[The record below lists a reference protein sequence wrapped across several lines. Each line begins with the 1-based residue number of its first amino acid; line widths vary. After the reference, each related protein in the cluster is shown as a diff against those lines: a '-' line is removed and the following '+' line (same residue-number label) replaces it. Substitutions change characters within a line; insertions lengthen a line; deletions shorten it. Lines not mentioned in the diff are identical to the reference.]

1 MVLRGDYDMKKYVCE
16 FIGTFAL
23 TFFACG
29 VAVVLGCNTVSGII
43 ATSLA
48 FGLVIIIMAYSIG
61 QVSGCHLNPAVSL
74 AMMLDDRMSKDEMVC
89 YMVSQFLGA
98 YVGSIALGLCLGD
111 FTNLGANSFGGV
123 LPNGMEVTPFIAL
136 AVESILSFVFILVIL
151 SVTSKKEY
159 SNLSGIIIGFTLI
172 LVHLIGISFTGTSV
186 NPARSIAP
194 ALLQGGDAL
203 IQVWLFILAPI
214 IGSLSATLFYD
225 EIVKNDK

>member
-1 MVLRGDYDMKKYVCE
+1 MKKYVSE
-16 FIGTFAL
+16 FVGTFAL

-48 FGLVIIIMAYSIG
+48 FGLVIVVMAYSIG
-61 QVSGCHLNPAVSL
+61 QISGCHLNPAVSL
-74 AMMLDDRMSKDEMVC
+74 AMMLDDRMDRDEMIY
-89 YMVSQFLGA
+89 YMVSQLLGA
-98 YVGSIALGLCLGD
+98 FAGSLVLGLCLGD
-111 FTNLGANSFGGV
+111 FSHLGANSFGGV

-159 SNLSGIIIGFTLI
+159 SNFSGIIIGLTLV

-194 ALLQGGDAL
+194 AFIQGGEAFL
-203 IQVWLFILAPI
+203 QVWLFILAPI
-214 IGSLSATLFYD
+214 IGSLSATLFY
-225 EIVKNDK
+225 ENIMKKSKK

>member
-1 MVLRGDYDMKKYVCE
+1 MRKYVSE

-48 FGLVIIIMAYSIG
+48 FGLVIVVMAYSIG
-61 QVSGCHLNPAVSL
+61 PVSGCHLNPAVSL
-74 AMMLDDRMSKDEMVC
+74 AMMLDDRMDRDEMIY
-89 YMVSQFLGA
+89 YMVSQILGA
-98 YVGSIALGLCLGD
+98 FSGSLLLGLCLGD

-136 AVESILSFVFILVIL
+136 AVEGILSFVFILVIL
-151 SVTSKKEY
+151 CVTSKKEY
-159 SNLSGIIIGFTLI
+159 SNVSGIIIGLTLV

-194 ALLQGGDAL
+194 ALIQGGNAFL
-203 IQVWLFILAPI
+203 QVWLFILAPI
-214 IGSLSATLFYD
+214 IGSLSATLFYQ
-225 EIVKNDK
+225 EIVKNNK

>member
-1 MVLRGDYDMKKYVCE
+1 MRKYVSE

-48 FGLVIIIMAYSIG
+48 FGLVIVVMAYSIG

-74 AMMLDDRMSKDEMVC
+74 AMMLDDRMDRDEMIY
-89 YMVSQFLGA
+89 YMVSQILGA
-98 YVGSIALGLCLGD
+98 FAGSLLLGIWLGD

-136 AVESILSFVFILVIL
+136 AVEGILSFVFILVIL
-151 SVTSKKEY
+151 CVTSKKEY
-159 SNLSGIIIGFTLI
+159 SNVSGIIIGLTLV

-194 ALLQGGDAL
+194 ALIQGGNAFL
-203 IQVWLFILAPI
+203 QVWLFILAPI
-214 IGSLSATLFYD
+214 IGSLSATLFYQ
-225 EIVKNDK
+225 EIVKNNK

>member
-1 MVLRGDYDMKKYVCE
+1 MKKYVSE

-43 ATSLA
+43 GTSLA
-48 FGLVIIIMAYSIG
+48 FGLVIIVMAYSIG
-61 QVSGCHLNPAVSL
+61 QISGCHLNPAVSI
-74 AMMLDDRMSKDEMVC
+74 AMMLDDRMDMDEMI
-89 YMVSQFLGA
+89 YYIVSQLLGA
-98 YVGSIALGLCLGD
+98 FAGSLLLGLCLGD

-136 AVESILSFVFILVIL
+136 AVESILSFIFILVIL
-151 SVTSKKEY
+151 TVTSKKEY
-159 SNLSGIIIGFTLI
+159 SNISGIIIGLTLV

-194 ALLQGGDAL
+194 AFIQGGEAFL
-203 IQVWLFILAPI
+203 QVWLFVLAPI
-214 IGSLSATLFYD
+214 IGGLSATLFYN
-225 EIVKNDK
+225 EVIKSNKK

>member
-1 MVLRGDYDMKKYVCE
+1 MRKYVSE

-48 FGLVIIIMAYSIG
+48 FGLVIVVMAYSIG

-74 AMMLDDRMSKDEMVC
+74 AMMLDDRMDRDEMIY
-89 YMVSQFLGA
+89 YMVSQILGA
-98 YVGSIALGLCLGD
+98 FAGSLLLGICLGD

-136 AVESILSFVFILVIL
+136 AVEGILSFVFILVIL
-151 SVTSKKEY
+151 CVTSKKEY
-159 SNLSGIIIGFTLI
+159 SNVSGIIIGLTLV

-194 ALLQGGDAL
+194 ALIQGGNAFL
-203 IQVWLFILAPI
+203 QVWLFILAPI
-214 IGSLSATLFYD
+214 IGSLSATLFYQ
-225 EIVKNDK
+225 EIVKNNK

>member
-1 MVLRGDYDMKKYVCE
+1 MKKYVSE

-48 FGLVIIIMAYSIG
+48 FGLVIVVMAYSIG
-61 QVSGCHLNPAVSL
+61 QISGCHLNPAVTL
-74 AMMLDDRMSKDEMVC
+74 AMMLDNRMSKDEAI
-89 YMVSQFLGA
+89 YYIVSQVLGA
-98 YVGSIALGLCLGD
+98 FAGSLLLGLCLGD
-111 FTNLGANSFGGV
+111 FSNLGANSFGGV
-123 LPNGMEVTPFIAL
+123 LPNGTEVTPFIAL

-151 SVTSKKEY
+151 FVTSKKEY
-159 SNLSGIIIGFTLI
+159 ANFSGIIIGLTLV

-194 ALLQGGDAL
+194 AFIQGGEAFL
-203 IQVWLFILAPI
+203 QVWLFILAPI
-214 IGSLSATLFYD
+214 IGSLAAFLLY
-225 EIVKNDK
+225 ENLKKNNEK

>member
-1 MVLRGDYDMKKYVCE
+1 MKKYVSE

-48 FGLVIIIMAYSIG
+48 FGLVIVVMAYSIG
-61 QVSGCHLNPAVSL
+61 QISGCHLNPAVTL
-74 AMMLDDRMSKDEMVC
+74 AMMLDNRMSKDEAI
-89 YMVSQFLGA
+89 YYIVSQVLGA
-98 YVGSIALGLCLGD
+98 FAGSLLLGLCLGD
-111 FTNLGANSFGGV
+111 FSNLGANSFGGV
-123 LPNGMEVTPFIAL
+123 LPNGTEVTPFIAL

-151 SVTSKKEY
+151 FVTSKKEY
-159 SNLSGIIIGFTLI
+159 ANFSGIIIGLTLV

-194 ALLQGGDAL
+194 AFIQGGEAFL
-203 IQVWLFILAPI
+203 QIWLFILAPI
-214 IGSLSATLFYD
+214 IGSLAAFLLY
-225 EIVKNDK
+225 ENLKKNNEK

>member
-1 MVLRGDYDMKKYVCE
+1 MKKYVSE
-16 FIGTFAL
+16 FVGTFAL

-48 FGLVIIIMAYSIG
+48 FGLVIVVMAYSIG
-61 QVSGCHLNPAVSL
+61 QISGCHLNPAVSL
-74 AMMLDDRMSKDEMVC
+74 AMMLDDRMDRDEMIY
-89 YMVSQFLGA
+89 YMVSQVLGA
-98 YVGSIALGLCLGD
+98 FAGSLVLGLCLGD
-111 FTNLGANSFGGV
+111 FSHLGANSFGGV

-159 SNLSGIIIGFTLI
+159 SNFSGIIIGLTLV

-194 ALLQGGDAL
+194 AFIQGGEAFL
-203 IQVWLFILAPI
+203 QVWLFILAPI
-214 IGSLSATLFYD
+214 IGSLSATLFY
-225 EIVKNDK
+225 ENIMKKSKK

>member
-1 MVLRGDYDMKKYVCE
+1 MRKYVSE

-48 FGLVIIIMAYSIG
+48 FGLVIVVMAYSIG

-74 AMMLDDRMSKDEMVC
+74 AMMLDDRMDRDEMIY
-89 YMVSQFLGA
+89 YMVSQILGA
-98 YVGSIALGLCLGD
+98 FAGSLLLGICLGD

-136 AVESILSFVFILVIL
+136 AVEGILSFVFILVIL
-151 SVTSKKEY
+151 CVTSKKEY
-159 SNLSGIIIGFTLI
+159 SNVSGIIIGLTLV

-194 ALLQGGDAL
+194 ALIQGGNAFL
-203 IQVWLFILAPI
+203 QVWLFILAPI
-214 IGSLSATLFYD
+214 IGSLSATLFYL
-225 EIVKNDK
+225 EIVKNNK

>member
-1 MVLRGDYDMKKYVCE
+1 MKKYISE

-29 VAVVLGCNTVSGII
+29 VAVLLGCNTVSGII

-48 FGLVIIIMAYSIG
+48 FGLVIIVMAYSIG

-74 AMMLDDRMSKDEMVC
+74 AMMLDDRMSMDEMI
-89 YMVSQFLGA
+89 YYIVSQLLGA
-98 YVGSIALGLCLGD
+98 CAGSLLLGFCLGD
-111 FTNLGANSFGGV
+111 FSNLGANSFGGV

-136 AVESILSFVFILVIL
+136 AIESVLSFIFILVIL
-151 SVTSKKEY
+151 TVTSKKEY
-159 SNLSGIIIGFTLI
+159 SNISGFIIGLTLV

-194 ALLQGGDAL
+194 ALIQGGVAFL
-203 IQVWLFILAPI
+203 QVWLFVLAPI
-214 IGSLSATLFYD
+214 IGSLSATLFYS
-225 EIVKNDK
+225 EIIKNNKK

>member
-1 MVLRGDYDMKKYVCE
+1 MRKYVSE

-48 FGLVIIIMAYSIG
+48 FGLVIVVMAYSIG

-74 AMMLDDRMSKDEMVC
+74 AMMLDDRMDRDEMIY
-89 YMVSQFLGA
+89 YMVSQILGA
-98 YVGSIALGLCLGD
+98 FAGSLLLGLCLGD

-136 AVESILSFVFILVIL
+136 AVEGILSFVFILVIL
-151 SVTSKKEY
+151 CVTSKKEY
-159 SNLSGIIIGFTLI
+159 SNVSGIIIGLTLV

-194 ALLQGGDAL
+194 ALIQGGNAFL
-203 IQVWLFILAPI
+203 QVWLFILAPI
-214 IGSLSATLFYD
+214 IGSLSATLFYQ
-225 EIVKNDK
+225 EIVKNNK